1 MSDPAFE
8 AANRAMKHMIGTC
21 GDPGRELGQVMYDL
35 AVSAAREA
43 LTPVR
48 ELIEMREEFGDE
60 LDVDDVKEVAFCSL
74 DKYRPLPSC
83 LHVED
88 NPNDHR
94 YHDQPAM
101 VRLPYPDDTH
111 NGLTNSPMM
120 GWEPVRGL
128 PYYIELVPKGSIEI
142 EHDGKRLTPT
152 NAAGAREIAVAFLS
166 AAHEADEQ

>member
-8 AANRAMKHMIGTC
+8 AANRAMKHMIDVC
-21 GDPGRELGQVMYDL
+21 GDPGQELGRVMYDL

-43 LTPVR
+43 LTPSSDR
-48 ELIEMREEFGDE
+48 DT
-60 LDVDDVKEVAFCSL
+60 
-74 DKYRPLPSC
+74 
-83 LHVED
+83 D
-88 NPNDHR
+88 NHNDHR
-94 YHDQPAM
+94 YRDQPAT

-111 NGLTNSPMM
+111 NGLTNTPMM

-128 PYYIELVPKGSIEI
+128 PYYIELIPHGSIEI

-152 NAAGAREIAVAFLS
+152 NAAGAREIAAAFLS

>member
-8 AANRAMKHMIGTC
+8 AANRAMEQMINAC
-21 GDPGRELGQVMYDL
+21 GDPGQELGRVMYDL

-43 LTPVR
+43 LKPVFNR
-48 ELIEMREEFGDE
+48 DM
-60 LDVDDVKEVAFCSL
+60 
-74 DKYRPLPSC
+74 
-83 LHVED
+83 D
-88 NPNDHR
+88 NSNDHR
-94 YHDQPAM
+94 YRDQPTL

-152 NAAGAREIAVAFLS
+152 NAAGAREIAAAFLS
-166 AAHEADEQ
+166 AAQEADEQ